1 MVALEGKQYA
11 LINIKSNAI
20 YFDLQMIN
28 LCSIVPKDFYAFF
41 LNLPTHPFLGFS
53 STEAIK

>member
-20 YFDLQMIN
+20 YFDLQMIS
-28 LCSIVPKDFYAFF
+28 LCSSVPKDFYAFF
-41 LNLPTHPFLGFS
+41 FKFAHPFLGFS
-53 STEAIK
+53 LTEAIK